1 MDNELQNYC
10 IEHSKRPSSLARE
23 LETYTRAAIPGSQ
36 MLIGEME
43 ASLLTLLIHSI
54 GAKRILEL
62 GTFTGY
68 SALCMA
74 EQLPTDGEL
83 ITIDINTGTTA
94 IAQTYWDK
102 SPHGKKIKA
111 VLTPGTDYLP
121 TLQGNFDLIFIDADK
136 VNYPFY
142 LTWAREHLTESG
154 LIVVDNT
161 LWSGKVLQK
170 NPDAHTKAIQE
181 ANAMVA
187 SWDDF
192 VTSLLPV
199 RDGMMLVK
207 RKRK

>member
-1 MDNELQNYC
+1 MDKELQNYC
-10 IEHSKRPSSLARE
+10 IEHSKRPSSLAKE

-43 ASLLTLLIHSI
+43 ASLLTFLIHSI
-54 GAKRILEL
+54 RARRVLEL

-74 EQLPTDGEL
+74 EQLPHDGEL

-111 VLTPGTDYLP
+111 VLIPGTEYLP
-121 TLQGNFDLIFIDADK
+121 TLQGNFDLIFVDADK

-142 LTWAREHLTESG
+142 VNWGREHLSDNG
-154 LIVVDNT
+154 LMVIDNT
-161 LWSGKVLQK
+161 LWSGKVLQQ
-170 NPDAHTKAIQE
+170 NPDPHTKAIQE
-181 ANAMVA
+181 TNKIVA
-187 SWDDF
+187 SWEDF